1 MLVVHKE
8 DINRTFIDLANRLIS
23 DRKIRHKR
31 ELSQILQ
38 WNESALNS
46 VMAGRRPV
54 PLEKY
59 NMLFELY
66 GTEKQVL
73 HNPSK
78 KGIPIYQVS
87 AQASLMD
94 HINQLP
100 EIPSFHIDL
109 PGYQDCDF
117 GLYVFGE
124 CMAPT
129 ITSGSLVIC
138 KKINDKSII
147 MYGEIYV
154 VRTSDYLIIKR
165 ITKAKKES
173 HILLVCDNFTDNEDF
188 SNRYA
193 PVELS
198 RDEIKELFLVKGIV
212 KKTQS

>member
-1 MLVVHKE
+1 MQNSCFFPHAMLIMKDKLSTILLKYRTDKGLTQEAMAEKLGVTVRSYFNFEDGSLDNNVVKT
-8 DINRTFIDLANRLIS
+8 NKYLN
-23 DRKIRHKR
+23 
-31 ELSQILQ
+31 ILTGNFQ
-38 WNESALNS
+38 E
-46 VMAGRRPV
+46 
-54 PLEKY
+54 
-59 NMLFELY
+59 
-66 GTEKQVL
+66 
-73 HNPSK
+73 K

-138 KKINDKSII
+138 KRIKDKSII